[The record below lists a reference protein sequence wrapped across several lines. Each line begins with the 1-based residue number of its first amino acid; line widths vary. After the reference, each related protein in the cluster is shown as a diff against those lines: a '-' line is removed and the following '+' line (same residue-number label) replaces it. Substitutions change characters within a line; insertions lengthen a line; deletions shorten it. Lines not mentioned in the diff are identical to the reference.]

1 MLSRQAYAGMLRG
14 RGQHDDLRRAK
25 VFEAATR
32 AVAGRLG
39 MDLPGWGRAA
49 LGPRD

>member
-1 MLSRQAYAGMLRG
+1 VS
-14 RGQHDDLRRAK
+14 D
-25 VFEAATR
+25 AATR
-32 AVAGRLG
+32 AAAGQLG